1 MKTEKKKTGVIYK
14 YTSPSGKQYIGQTIN
29 ESQRK
34 YAHKSGTSKTQ
45 TKFGKAIRKYGWENF
60 HYEVLFKI
68 NSNDKEK
75 IRIVL
80 NVMEK
85 YLINKYDSFH
95 NGYNLNDGGE
105 GNIGYKHTD
114 EIKELLKTTNLKTE
128 AQRKKIGDAM
138 RGIPKSDAHKKRL
151 SESNTTKRK
160 VDQFDLE
167 GNFINTFDSL
177 TDAAKALN
185 QTSTVKTVMNK
196 LSECCLEKRRT
207 AYKYVWKYKV

>member
-1 MKTEKKKTGVIYK
+1 MKKTGVIYK
-14 YTSPSGKQYIGQTIN
+14 YTSPSGKHYIGQTVR
-29 ESQRK
+29 ETKRK
-34 YAHKSGTSKTQ
+34 SEHKRETSKTQ
-45 TKFGKAIRKYGWENF
+45 TKFGKAIRKYGYENF
-60 HYEVLFKI
+60 QYEILFKI
-68 NSNDKEK
+68 NSNNKNRIK
-75 IRIVL
+75 IIL
-80 NVMEK
+80 DIMEK

-114 EIKELLKTTNLKTE
+114 ETKAILKITNKKTE
-128 AQRKKIGDAM
+128 SERNKI
-138 RGIPKSDAHKKRL
+138 
-151 SESNTTKRK
+151 SNTLKGVSKTEEHRKNMSKNNTNKRR

-167 GNFINTFDSL
+167 GNYINTFDSL

-196 LSECCLEKRRT
+196 LSECCLEKRHT